1 VTRQEISDDVWS
13 VMEPLMPTVT
23 GRSRPWTDHRL
34 AVRRHGVEVPHR
46 GAVAGRAGAVRD
58 PSRANRAWLRERG
71 IAATIPERDD
81 QIAHRRKKPGRP
93 IDFGDQQQERYKGR
107 NVVERCF
114 NRLKQW
120 RGIAM
125 RSDKLLRSYRAAV
138 SFAATLIWIKSD
150 LINTA

>member
-1 VTRQEISDDVWS
+1 
-13 VMEPLMPTVT
+13 MPTVS

-34 AVRRHGVEVPHR
+34 AVEGMAWKYRTGAWTSASLAQGR
-46 GAVAGRAGAVRD
+46 GGLAPAPTGCSQTRA
-58 PSRANRAWLRERG
+58 
-71 IAATIPERDD
+71 
-81 QIAHRRKKPGRP
+81 K
-93 IDFGDQQQERYKGR
+93 RYKGR

-138 SFAATLIWIKSD
+138 SLAATPSGS
-150 LINTA
+150 NQT